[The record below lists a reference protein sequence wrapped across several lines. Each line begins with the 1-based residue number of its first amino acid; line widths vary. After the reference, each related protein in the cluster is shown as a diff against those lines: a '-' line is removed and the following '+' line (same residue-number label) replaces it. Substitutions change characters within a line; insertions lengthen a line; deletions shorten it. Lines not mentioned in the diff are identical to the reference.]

1 MEEAPGKVISIT
13 TREEISPAT
22 NPDVS
27 VEEERGD
34 YDVDTALAFQEFA
47 KEARE
52 GRYTGCLI
60 LGWDAKEMKFISELI
75 LPEDDRPDVS
85 AMMMLG
91 YLETVR
97 LALADIATTEQM
109 EE

>member
-13 TREEISPAT
+13 TREEIEPAI
-22 NPDVS
+22 NPYVP
-27 VEEERGD
+27 VEEKQDD

-75 LPEDDRPDVS
+75 LPENERPDVS
-85 AMMMLG
+85 ATMMLG
-91 YLETVR
+91 YLETVK
-97 LALADIATTEQM
+97 LALADIVTTEQM